1 MEKMEYSNLEQI
13 FPTVFHLLC
22 LIYSH
27 SEAYAKPVRVITLIK
42 VVLHC
47 HVNRPLYLVAEYFQL
62 IPNSIGDQQSHH
74 RENNQVPG
82 LLFSL
87 SNRTRGSF

>member
-42 VVLHC
+42 VVPYY
-47 HVNRPLYLVAEYFQL
+47 HVNRTLYLVAEYLQFL
-62 IPNSIGDQQSHH
+62 IQ
-74 RENNQVPG
+74 
-82 LLFSL
+82 
-87 SNRTRGSF
+87 